1 MSWCWQEATSLLYG
15 RPRLWI
21 RLSECCIQHHQKSVD
36 LKCASSG
43 ANDLVKLVVGGG
55 KDRRVLLQ
63 TALTSRCGRWEGGAS
78 PSAAVGEGDEEGGR
92 DGKAAV
98 TGAEAESDGEA
109 VGSTAV
115 DVGAS
120 GAMSLQYAKQ
130 CLENAL
136 NLISRDMALT
146 SGDAAAGGA
155 GMGAGIA
162 GGGAAVGSDSISV
175 NGTQAGFDTAA
186 DAAGDGDVPAAAVAA
201 SKESAAVAENGLLK
215 QAVLAKMVRLCVPA
229 SPPCPVRCRQHA
241 RSECPGAFIS
251 RF

>member
-115 DVGAS
+115 DMGAS

-162 GGGAAVGSDSISV
+162 GGGSSCGVG
-175 NGTQAGFDTAA
+175 FY
-186 DAAGDGDVPAAAVAA
+186 
-201 SKESAAVAENGLLK
+201 
-215 QAVLAKMVRLCVPA
+215 
-229 SPPCPVRCRQHA
+229 
-241 RSECPGAFIS
+241 
-251 RF
+251 